1 MELDK
6 NDIYTFLDQHHH
18 AKHLDPS
25 PTVYGGGPDSGQGQ
39 KLLSE
44 NDQLLEFFDLASFRR
59 DYEYDPDPSPIM
71 ADGTTLSVPDSGS
84 TETSS
89 VRTPMTLQSSPESPL
104 TDHDTIIAEEYEN
117 EPAGINDFTSPHDPF
132 LFPRLDQKPNPPRKQ
147 NLWVPKKRSRSN
159 SPNGHKRVVK
169 DPVRTNQVRFVGSCT
184 RCRIKKVTCTPDGT
198 CDKCIKAFPMDHAL
212 SSCIRRDFAGV
223 ALDLSSARFAGL
235 NRVNELRAKHSLAL
249 SQPRFIGNIHRGHVM
264 FNRGQHSVKLHVA
277 LRNYCC
283 MAENAQQVLHQGCVF
298 ARECSGVP
306 SYDELI
312 RWGEGIAFPED
323 KDTFEGLIEQF
334 IKDYSAPCRS
344 GGSPKRPQMG
354 LLDNVHK
361 MKVMYKICCE
371 EDFSFVRENTRTVE
385 PLPLPAKAEFRTIAR
400 KALESFES
408 SVLRAL
414 DKYLSPKKIPE
425 HETPVV
431 WAALWQLLFIYRDL
445 LRNRAPWNNNAAPL
459 LNAVAV
465 FYSTHF
471 RTQAS
476 LKLSLDGIRGSWA
489 SGETQQAALANA
501 FNRALGLRD
510 TLHRTIAAGLDEI
523 DHRLKA
529 LVVDPEMKVLNRR
542 QTSKKSASGK

>member
-1 MELDK
+1 MANMEHA
-6 NDIYTFLDQHHH
+6 IYTFLGQHHN
-18 AKHLDPS
+18 ARYLDPS
-25 PTVYGGGPDSGQGQ
+25 PSAYGGLPDNGQG
-39 KLLSE
+39 KKVLSE
-44 NDQLLEFFDLASFRR
+44 NDQLLEFFDFPSFSR
-59 DYEYDPDPSPIM
+59 DHEYDPDPSPIM

-89 VRTPMTLQSSPESPL
+89 VRTPKTLQSNPGSPL
-104 TDHDTIIAEEYEN
+104 TDYDTIISEEYEN
-117 EPAGINDFTSPHDPF
+117 EPAGISDFTSPHDPF

-147 NLWVPKKRSRSN
+147 NLRVPKKRSRSN

-169 DPVRTNQVRFVGSCT
+169 DPIRTNQVRSVGSCT
-184 RCRIKKVTCTPDGT
+184 RCRIQKVTCTPDGT
-198 CDKCIKAFPMDHAL
+198 CEKCVRAYPRDHE

-235 NRVNELRAKHSLAL
+235 DREIELKAKHSLSL
-249 SQPRFIGNIHRGHVM
+249 LQPRFVGNIHRGHVV
-264 FNRGQHSVKLHVA
+264 FNRRQHSSKLSIA
-277 LRNYCC
+277 LRNYRC
-283 MAENAQQVLHQGCVF
+283 MAEQQVPLQGCVF

-306 SYDELI
+306 SYDELV

-344 GGSPKRPQMG
+344 VGSPKRPQMG

-400 KALESFES
+400 KALESFEDNA
-408 SVLRAL
+408 LRAL
-414 DKYLSPKKIPE
+414 DKYLTPKKIPD
-425 HETPVV
+425 HETPAV

-445 LRNRAPWNNNAAPL
+445 LRNRAPWNNDAVPL

-489 SGETQQAALANA
+489 SEETQQAALADG
-501 FNRALGLRD
+501 FSRALSLRD

-542 QTSKKSASGK
+542 QTSKKSASGR